1 MVPNWTAAF
10 PTLTN
15 LQWFHVRNVMVSAC
29 KIPCPTYQPL
39 PQCLHPLRH
48 LRHEPL
54 CRLSNQEYQ
63 DLRNKGLCFRC
74 KQPYSPLQE
83 CLKKEV
89 RALLWGEDKDI
100 NIEDFEALELDDT
113 VPTVD
118 PNAHLSRLE
127 LPLYSVGGISGPRM
141 MKLHGFLNG
150 TAILVMIDSG
160 ASYNF
165 LS

>member
-1 MVPNWTAAF
+1 MVPCPQRNGERLQNTLPHLPAPPTMPTSA
-10 PTLTN
+10 PTPKTLTI
-15 LQWFHVRNVMVSAC
+15 R
-29 KIPCPTYQPL
+29 
-39 PQCLHPLRH
+39 
-48 LRHEPL
+48 
-54 CRLSNQEYQ
+54 RLSNQEYQ

-160 ASYNF
+160 ASHNF
-165 LS
+165 LSQELFAKLHLPIDT